1 MNGLKKKFN
10 SFINASIGI
19 SAAFTALGT
28 LFIFFP
34 ETSLDVIRW
43 SIAALSM
50 IAGVYLVAAD
60 FSKKRLS
67 PFFGTTAMG
76 AILIIIA
83 LVFAIY
89 PDVMNI
95 FPIIIGAW
103 FIINALSSLR
113 FATTLKGTGA
123 GSLSIVVAVL
133 AFICGMLLIFNPW
146 GGQISIMLFAGIMMV
161 IYGISNIIQMAT
173 IKNNIKDVSDTFKD
187 MTKSLKE
194 IPEAKTTSKKK

>member
-60 FSKKRLS
+60 FSKKSLS